1 MQMYKVFV
9 NDCPIILTE
18 NNNILTN
25 YKKETFNPLE
35 IKRIVADLFQKNLN
49 GICII
54 CSNIEEAW
62 KQFQSNFKIQEAA
75 GGKVLNFKNEVLFIY
90 RFDRWDLPKGKLE
103 KGESIVDCAVREVE
117 EECGVTNLT
126 IKKPLE
132 TTYHIFQR
140 KNKTI
145 LKITYWFLM
154 KTDFSGVLIPQE
166 EEAIKEA
173 VFKSEIDTKIALQNT
188 YENIKL
194 LFKKNVD

>member
-18 NNNILTN
+18 NNNILTK
-25 YKKETFNPLE
+25 YKKETFNSHD
-35 IKRIVADLFQKNLN
+35 IKSIVADLFENNQN
-49 GICII
+49 GICVI
-54 CSNIEEAW
+54 CNNLEEAW
-62 KQFQSNFKIQEAA
+62 KQFQSNFKIQKAA
-75 GGKVLNFKNEVLFIY
+75 GGKVLNLKNEVLFIY
-90 RFDRWDLPKGKLE
+90 RFDKWDLPKGKLE
-103 KGESIVDCAVREVE
+103 KGESIEDCAVREVE

-173 VFKSEIDTKIALQNT
+173 VFKSEVDTKIALQNT

>member
-18 NNNILTN
+18 NNNISTI
-25 YKKETFNPLE
+25 YKKETFKSFN
-35 IKRIVADLFQKNLN
+35 IKGIVADLFQNKLS

-54 CSNIEEAW
+54 CSDLEEAW
-62 KQFQSNFKIQEAA
+62 KQFQSHFKIQKAA

-90 RFDRWDLPKGKLE
+90 RFDKWDLPKGKLE
-103 KGESIVDCAVREVE
+103 KGESVEDCAVRETE

-126 IKKPLE
+126 IKKSLQ
-132 TTYHIFQR
+132 TTYHIFER
-140 KNKTI
+140 KEKTI

-154 KTDFSGVLIPQE
+154 KTDFSGILIPQA

-173 VFKSEIDTKIALQNT
+173 VFKNKVETKEALANT

-194 LFKKNVD
+194 LF